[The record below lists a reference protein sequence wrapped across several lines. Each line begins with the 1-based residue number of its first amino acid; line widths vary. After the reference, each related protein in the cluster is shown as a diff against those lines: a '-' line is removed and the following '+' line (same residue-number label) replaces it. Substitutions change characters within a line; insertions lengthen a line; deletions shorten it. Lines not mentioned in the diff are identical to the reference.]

1 MVEKYRIKI
10 MKQAIKEKEK
20 IKQHSPLKKM

>member
-10 MKQAIKEKEK
+10 MKQANKDKEK